1 MSALLAWLD
10 PRWHRADSISTTA
23 SVPASTSTPHHY
35 HPVADAT
42 NHDCVAYRRKSSDR
56 HRQRFCATID
66 RDWVAFFIFGC
77 INNLIYVVI
86 LSAAVDLVGAE
97 VPKGIVLLADITPS
111 LLIKMI
117 APYFVHRIPYPVR
130 VIFCAS
136 LSFSAVVLIAMAQTI
151 SVRLIGVMM
160 ASLSSGL
167 GELTF
172 LMLSSFYPLK
182 MVSAWSSGTGGAGL
196 LGALLFLALTSWI
209 GLSIPRTLGIV
220 ALFPVSMLIAYFVLL
235 TSPSS
240 NEHSSAGYR
249 PIAPF
254 SPSSAQNDQEEEL
267 LESPRTAHQRHS
279 RHPSSV
285 MPPSSAGPLAAL
297 SRSDVGHG
305 NGPNNAEAT
314 AAQGTGLA
322 VGNESNG
329 PLAHEAKRNVRT
341 HSESGSS
348 IASLHG
354 STSYPS
360 VTVTSPTLSMDQ
372 TSISSATI
380 TASVVPTIQ
389 TTAAAGPQSGSR
401 MAAAPWDSA
410 PWDVPQHHT
419 EPTSINTL
427 LAATD
432 PDDPSFV
439 SPFHETEI
447 EDGSSLASS
456 TQDGRR
462 RRRRVYY
469 KSRLNEPMSF
479 PEKLGMARALMIPF
493 MMPLFL
499 VYVAEYTMNQGVLPV
514 ILFPL
519 SKTPFIHMRDHYV
532 TYSAIYQ
539 LGVFISRSSASLLEI
554 SRLWV
559 PSLLQLLTLLLATSQ
574 ALLSTAEAAIPIPSI
589 YLIFALIL
597 WEGLLG
603 GATYVHTYIGI
614 SKDFEHDPQA
624 KEFALGVVGVADG
637 LGILVAGVAS
647 LWIEPALCQWQVVH
661 RGVELCLAMAD

>member
-1 MSALLAWLD
+1 MSTLLAWLN
-10 PRWHRADSISTTA
+10 PRRPRADSISTTA
-23 SVPASTSTPHHY
+23 SVPASTHHRY
-35 HPVADAT
+35 QPISDSA
-42 NHDCVAYRRKSSDR
+42 NHDCLAYRRKSSDR
-56 HRQRFCATID
+56 RRRPFWATID
-66 RDWVAFFIFGC
+66 RDWIAFFIFGKKTAS

-130 VIFCAS
+130 VVFCAS
-136 LSFSAVVLIAMAQTI
+136 LSFSAVVLISMAQTI

-209 GLSIPRTLGIV
+209 GLSIPRTLDVV
-220 ALFPVSMLIAYFVLL
+220 AMFPISMLVAYFVLL
-235 TSPSS
+235 TSPTS
-240 NEHSSAGYR
+240 NQHSSAGYR
-249 PIAPF
+249 PIAAF
-254 SPSSAQNDQEEEL
+254 SPSSTGQTNQEEEL
-267 LESPRTAHQRHS
+267 LESPHSSHQRHS
-279 RHPSSV
+279 RHPSV
-285 MPPSSAGPLAAL
+285 IPPPSAGPLAAL
-297 SRSDVGHG
+297 SGSETGHQ
-305 NGPNNAEAT
+305 NGHNSAGEAT
-314 AAQGTGLA
+314 AQSVIPDGEN
-322 VGNESNG
+322 GNGNSSPMARES
-329 PLAHEAKRNVRT
+329 KSDVRT
-341 HSESGSS
+341 HHKSASS
-348 IASLHG
+348 IASSHG
-354 STSYPS
+354 TTSSPS
-360 VTVTSPTLSMDQ
+360 VTITSPTLPMDQ
-372 TSISSATI
+372 TSISSATVTVSVGP
-380 TASVVPTIQ
+380 TAT
-389 TTAAAGPQSGSR
+389 TTAAATPQNGSQ
-401 MAAAPWDSA
+401 MTAAPWDTA

-469 KSRLNEPMSF
+469 KTRPNEPMSF
-479 PEKLGMARALMIPF
+479 QEKLGMARALLIPF

-514 ILFPL
+514 ILFPMN
-519 SKTPFIHMRDHYV
+519 KTPFTHMRD
-532 TYSAIYQ
+532 T
-539 LGVFISRSSASLLEI
+539 GVFISRSSASLLEI
-554 SRLWV
+554 SRLWI
-559 PSLLQLLTLLLATSQ
+559 PSFLQLLTLLLATSQ
-574 ALLSTAEAAIPIPSI
+574 ALLSTADTAIPIPSI

-614 SKDFEHDPQA
+614 SKDFEHDPKA

-661 RGVELCLAMAD
+661 KGVELCLAMAD